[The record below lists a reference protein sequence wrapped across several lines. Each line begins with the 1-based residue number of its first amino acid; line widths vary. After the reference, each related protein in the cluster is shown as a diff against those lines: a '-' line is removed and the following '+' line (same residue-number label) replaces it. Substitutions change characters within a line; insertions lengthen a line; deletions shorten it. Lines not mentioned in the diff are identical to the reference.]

1 MKKPILAL
9 SLLVGMSSTASV
21 FAALPQ
27 SIRIGTDA
35 TYAPF
40 SSKDAKGDFVGFD
53 IDLGNELCSRIKVK
67 CTWVGSDFD
76 SLIPSLKAKKIDAI
90 ISSLSITEKRQQ
102 EIAFSDKLYAADSRL
117 IAAKGSP
124 IQPTL
129 EALKGKH
136 VGVLQGSTQEAYAND
151 RWRSQGVDV
160 VAYQN
165 QDLIYSDLAAGRLDA
180 ALQDEV
186 AASEGFLKQPAGKD
200 FAFAG
205 PSVKD
210 KKYFGDGTGI
220 GLRKDDAELK
230 AAFDKALGEMRKDGT
245 YDKMAKKYFDFNVYG
260 D

>member
-1 MKKPILAL
+1 MKKTVLAL
-9 SLLVGMSSTASV
+9 SLVLGLGTVSSV
-21 FAALPQ
+21 MAALPQ
-27 SIRIGTDA
+27 SIRIGTDT

-40 SSKDAKGDFVGFD
+40 SSKDSKGEIVGFD
-53 IDLGNELCSRIKVK
+53 IDLGNEMCKRINVK
-67 CTWVGSDFD
+67 CHWVASDFD
-76 SLIPSLKAKKIDAI
+76 ALIPSLKAKKIDAI

-102 EIAFSDKLYAADSRL
+102 EIAFTDKLYAADSRL

-124 IQPTL
+124 ILPTL
-129 EALKGKH
+129 DALKGKH
-136 VGVLQGSTQEAYAND
+136 VGVLQGSTQEAYANQN
-151 RWRSQGVDV
+151 WRSKGIDV
-160 VAYQN
+160 VPYQN

-210 KKYFGDGTGI
+210 KKFFGDGTGA
-220 GLRKDDAELK
+220 GLRKDDVELK
-230 AAFDKALGEMRKDGT
+230 DAMDKALVALRADGT
-245 YDKMAKKYFDFNVYG
+245 YDKMAKKYFNFNVYG

>member
-1 MKKPILAL
+1 MKKQVLVL
-9 SLLVGMSSTASV
+9 SLLLGLSSTV
-21 FAALPQ
+21 YAALPQ
-27 SIRIGTDA
+27 TVRIGTDA

-53 IDLGNELCSRIKVK
+53 IDLGNELCKRINTK

-117 IAAKGSP
+117 IASKGSP
-124 IQPTL
+124 IKPTL
-129 EALKGKH
+129 DSLKGKH
-136 VGVLQGSTQEAYAND
+136 VGVLQGSTQEAYANAE
-151 RWRSQGVDV
+151 WRPKGIDV
-160 VAYQN
+160 VAYAN
-165 QDLIYSDLAAGRLDA
+165 QDLIYSDLSAGRLDA
-180 ALQDEV
+180 AFQDEV

-220 GLRKDDAELK
+220 GLRKDDTELK
-230 AAFDKALGEMRKDGT
+230 AAFDKALAEMRKDGT
-245 YDKMAKKYFDFNVYG
+245 YDKFAKKYFDFNVYG
-260 D
+260 E

>member
-1 MKKPILAL
+1 MKKTVLAL
-9 SLLVGMSSTASV
+9 SLMMGICSASSA

-117 IAAKGSP
+117 RSP
-124 IQPTL
+124 PKARRFNRRWNPSKASMLAYCRAPPRRPMVMNAGVATAWTL
-129 EALKGKH
+129 WPIR
-136 VGVLQGSTQEAYAND
+136 T
-151 RWRSQGVDV
+151 R
-160 VAYQN
+160 
-165 QDLIYSDLAAGRLDA
+165 I
-180 ALQDEV
+180 
-186 AASEGFLKQPAGKD
+186 
-200 FAFAG
+200 
-205 PSVKD
+205 
-210 KKYFGDGTGI
+210 
-220 GLRKDDAELK
+220 
-230 AAFDKALGEMRKDGT
+230 
-245 YDKMAKKYFDFNVYG
+245 
-260 D
+260 

>member
-1 MKKPILAL
+1 MKKTILAL
-9 SLLVGMSSTASV
+9 SLIMGISSASSV

-124 IQPTL
+124 IQPTIDS
-129 EALKGKH
+129 LKGKH
-136 VGVLQGSTQEAYAND
+136 VGVLQGSTQEGFANAN
-151 RWRSQGVDV
+151 WREKGVDV

-180 ALQDEV
+180 AFQDEV
-186 AASEGFLKQPAGKD
+186 AASEGFLKQPVGKD
-200 FAFAG
+200 YQFGG
-205 PSVKD
+205 PSIKD
-210 KKYFGDGTGI
+210 EKLFGVGTGM
-220 GLRKDDAELK
+220 GLRKEDNELREALNK
-230 AAFDKALGEMRKDGT
+230 AFADMRKDGT
-245 YDKMAKKYFDFNVYG
+245 YDKLAKKYFDFNVYG

>member
-1 MKKPILAL
+1 MKKTILAL
-9 SLLVGMSSTASV
+9 SLIMGISSAASV
-21 FAALPQ
+21 SAALPQ
-27 SIRIGTDA
+27 SIRIGTDT

-40 SSKDAKGDFVGFD
+40 SSKDSKGNFIGFD

-76 SLIPSLKAKKIDAI
+76 ALIPSLKAKKIDAI

-129 EALKGKH
+129 ESLKGKH
-136 VGVLQGSTQEAYAND
+136 VGVLQGSPRRPMPMNAGAARAWMLSPMLT
-151 RWRSQGVDV
+151 RISSIPTSPQG
-160 VAYQN
+160 
-165 QDLIYSDLAAGRLDA
+165 
-180 ALQDEV
+180 ALTRRCRMKSRPV
-186 AASEGFLKQPAGKD
+186 KVSSNNLPVKTTP
-200 FAFAG
+200 FAG

-220 GLRKDDAELK
+220 GLRKEDGELK
-230 AAFDKALGEMRKDGT
+230 AAFRQSAG
-245 YDKMAKKYFDFNVYG
+245 
-260 D
+260 